1 MDSVFHDIKVAVRLL
16 WKDRS
21 FTTTVAVTLALC
33 IGANVALFSIVNNV
47 LLRPLPMPDSGRIAT
62 IGNSY
67 PKAGAANLRAN
78 AVPDYFDRL
87 RETAAFEEQALFN
100 NASVNIDQNG
110 TPTRV
115 RAMNVTPSFFRVLGV
130 QPILGRTFTEAEG
143 ELGDQLKI
151 VASYGLW
158 QSAFGGDAAIVGR
171 DVRIDGTTYT
181 VVGVMPQ
188 HFVFQRPD
196 VMLWRA
202 LAFTLIQKSDQM
214 RHSNNFQQIGRLKP
228 GATIAQAQAEIDRLN
243 AANLDRFPQFK
254 ELVINAGFNT
264 LVAGLQD
271 DMVRD
276 VRTTLYLLWGGALFV
291 LLIGCVNVAN
301 LVLVRSRARLKELA
315 TRVALGAPRARIAR
329 QLITEGL
336 VLAFASSAIG
346 LAVGWGALR
355 LLGALNVQELPR
367 GSEIRLDLLT
377 VVATTAA
384 AMVIGVVLGLIPSAA
399 VLPSTVTTLLR
410 EEGRTGTSGRRARL
424 LRRSLVIAQV
434 AFAFVLLAG
443 AGLLFSS
450 FQRVLSV
457 DPGFKPDH
465 VLTGSV
471 VLPRARFR
479 ENSAMSNF
487 LNDSLQRIRA
497 LPGVQAAGTT
507 GTMPLSGNNSNSV
520 IFAEG
525 YQMKPGES
533 AIAPSNT
540 SVSPGFFEAM
550 GVQLVSGR
558 FFDDR
563 DVASPAG
570 APSAFGFNQQVRIV
584 IVDDRLARRF
594 WPGQDPVGRR
604 MFLPTDPNN
613 LTAITP
619 QTVFMEVVGVI
630 KEMKLQSL
638 TQEDD
643 FVGAV
648 YFPILQNMPP
658 PQAQGLGLNY
668 AIKTAGDP
676 AALGGALRQT
686 IASLDRELA
695 LFDVLTMSERVDR
708 SLANRRSPVVLSLTF
723 GAIALLLS
731 AIGIYGVLAYV
742 VTQRTR
748 EIGIRLALG
757 SSGARIFELIL
768 REGVVLIGAGFAL
781 GAVGA
786 MALRRSLQSQLFQ
799 ISATDPLAL
808 TAAAAVLAVVAVA
821 ACALPARRATRID
834 PVIALAE

>member
-1 MDSVFHDIKVAVRLL
+1 MDSLIHDIKVGRRLL

-21 FTTTVAVTLALC
+21 FTATVAVTLAVC

-47 LLRPLPMPDSGRIAT
+47 LLRPLPMPDSGRIAI
-62 IGNSY
+62 IGNAY
-67 PKAGAANLRAN
+67 PKVGAANLRAN
-78 AVPDYFDRL
+78 AVPDYFDRR
-87 RETAAFEEQALFN
+87 RETTAFEEQALYN
-100 NASVNIDQNG
+100 NVNVNIDQDG

-115 RAMNVTPSFFRVLGV
+115 RGMNVTPSFFRVLGV
-130 QPILGRTFTEAEG
+130 QPFVGRTFTDEEG
-143 ELGDQLKI
+143 EPGNQFKI
-151 VASYGLW
+151 VLSYGLW

-181 VVGVMPQ
+181 AVGVMPQ
-188 HFVFQRPD
+188 GFVFQRPD

-202 LAFTLIQKSDQM
+202 LAFTPIQKSDQS

-228 GATIAQAQAEIDRLN
+228 GATIGQAQAEIDRLN
-243 AANLDRFPQFK
+243 TANLDRFPQFK
-254 ELVINAGFNT
+254 ELVVNAGFNT
-264 LVAGLQD
+264 LVARLQD

-329 QLITEGL
+329 QLMTEGL
-336 VLAFASSAIG
+336 MLAFVASGLG

-355 LLGALNVQELPR
+355 LLGALNIQELPR
-367 GSEIRLDLLT
+367 GSEIRLDVLT
-377 VVATTAA
+377 VAVTLAA
-384 AMVIGVVLGLIPSAA
+384 ATVIGVVLGLIPSAA

-424 LRRSLVIAQV
+424 LRRSLVVAQV
-434 AFAFVLLAG
+434 AFAFMLLAG
-443 AGLLFSS
+443 AGVLVSS

-457 DPGFKPDH
+457 DPGFKSDH
-465 VLTGSV
+465 VLTGTV

-479 ENSAMSNF
+479 ENSAMTGF
-487 LNDSLQRIRA
+487 LNESLQRIRA
-497 LPGVQAAGTT
+497 LPGVTAAGTT
-507 GTMPLSGNNSNSV
+507 GMMPLSGSGSNSV

-525 YQMKPGES
+525 YQMKPGDS
-533 AIAPSNT
+533 AIAPTNA
-540 SVSPGFFEAM
+540 SVSPGYFEAM
-550 GVQLVSGR
+550 SVQLAAGR
-558 FFDDR
+558 FFDER
-563 DVASPAG
+563 DS
-570 APSAFGFNQQVRIV
+570 APTGDAPNAFGLNQPRVV

-594 WPGQDPVGRR
+594 WPGQNPIGRR
-604 MFLPTDPNN
+604 MYLPTDPNN

-638 TQEDD
+638 TQEDE

-648 YFPILQNMPP
+648 YFPILQTMPP
-658 PQAQGLGLNY
+658 AQAQGLGLNY

-708 SLANRRSPVVLSLTF
+708 SLVNRRSPVVLSLTF

-757 SSGARIFELIL
+757 SSGGKIFELIL
-768 REGVVLIGAGFAL
+768 GEGVLLIGAGFAL
-781 GAVGA
+781 GALGA
-786 MALRRSLQSQLFQ
+786 FMLRRSLQSQLFQ

-821 ACALPARRATRID
+821 ACVLPARRATRID

>member
-1 MDSVFHDIKVAVRLL
+1 MESLFHDLEVGLRLL

-21 FTTTVAVTLALC
+21 FTATVAVTLALC
-33 IGANVALFSIVNNV
+33 IGANVALFSIINNV
-47 LLRPLPMPDSGRIAT
+47 LLRPLPMPDSGRLAI
-62 IGNSY
+62 IGNGY
-67 PKAGAANLRAN
+67 PKAGVANMRAN

-87 RETAAFEEQALFN
+87 RETTAFEEQALFN
-100 NASVNIDQNG
+100 NASVNIDQDG

-130 QPILGRTFTEAEG
+130 QPLVGRTFTDAEG
-143 ELGDQLKI
+143 ELGNQLKI
-151 VASYGLW
+151 VLSDGLW

-188 HFVFQRPD
+188 AFIFQRPD

-202 LAFTLIQKSDQM
+202 LAFTPVQKSDQM

-228 GATIAQAQAEIDRLN
+228 GATIGQAQAEIDRLN

-254 ELVINAGFNT
+254 EVVINAGFYT

-329 QLITEGL
+329 QLMTEGL
-336 VLAFASSAIG
+336 MLAFASSAIG
-346 LAVGWGALR
+346 LTVGWGALR
-355 LLGALNVQELPR
+355 LLAALNIQELPR
-367 GSEIRLDLLT
+367 GSEIRLDLVT
-377 VVATTAA
+377 IAATMVAA
-384 AMVIGVVLGLIPSAA
+384 AVIGVVLGLIPSAA

-424 LRRSLVIAQV
+424 LRRSLVVAQV

-443 AGLLFSS
+443 AGLLLAS
-450 FQRVLSV
+450 FQHVLSV

-465 VLTGSV
+465 VLTATV

-479 ENSAMSNF
+479 ENSAMTAF
-487 LNDSLQRIRA
+487 MDESLQRIRA
-497 LPGVQAAGTT
+497 LPGVAAAGIT
-507 GTMPLSGNNSNSV
+507 GTMPLSGNNNNSV

-525 YQMKPGES
+525 YQMKPGE
-533 AIAPSNT
+533 APIAPTNA
-540 SVSPGFFEAM
+540 SVSPGYFEAM
-550 GVQLVSGR
+550 SVQLTSGR
-558 FFDDR
+558 FFDER
-563 DVASPAG
+563 DAAPTDATTNMFGLNQPRVA
-570 APSAFGFNQQVRIV
+570 

-594 WPGQDPVGRR
+594 WPGQDPIGRR
-604 MFLPTDPNN
+604 LYTPTDPNN

-643 FVGAV
+643 LVGAV
-648 YFPILQNMPP
+648 YFPVLQTMPP
-658 PQAQGLGLNY
+658 AQAQGLGLNY

-676 AALGGALRQT
+676 AALGGALRQ
-686 IASLDRELA
+686 IVASLDRELA
-695 LFDVLTMSERVDR
+695 LFDVLTMNQRVDR
-708 SLANRRSPVVLSLTF
+708 SLVNRRSPVVLSLAFAT
-723 GAIALLLS
+723 IALLLS

-757 SSGARIFELIL
+757 SSGGKIFELIL
-768 REGVVLIGAGFAL
+768 REGVLLIGGGFAL

-808 TAAAAVLAVVAVA
+808 AVAAAVLAVVAVV
-821 ACALPARRATRID
+821 ACAVPARRATRID